1 MSDRAQSQITLHLGD
16 VLSAEADAI
25 VAAID
30 GTITPRV
37 EQLDRVLGNVGRAFV
52 KRFPAADFLTELEA
66 QLDLPLPLGR
76 ATVIEVSAC
85 PFRAV
90 VLVSS
95 LHHVEHLDGAAKRAL
110 VRTCMTSASTVAA
123 AAGFGTVST
132 AVLQG
137 GWRLPPDAAFAA
149 MIDAITAHPKAP
161 SVGIHCIDAGVFRA
175 LAPLA
180 RSLGV
185 VVQSG

>member
-1 MSDRAQSQITLHLGD
+1 MRRASLHLGD
-16 VLSAEADAI
+16 ALSADAEVL

-37 EQLDRVLGNVGRAFV
+37 EQLDRVLGNIGRAFV
-52 KRFPAADFLTELEA
+52 RRFPSADFITELEA

-76 ATVIEVSAC
+76 AALIEVSEC

-95 LHHVEHLDGAAKRAL
+95 LHHVEHLDGAARRAL
-110 VRTCMTSASTVAA
+110 VRTCMAA
-123 AAGFGTVST
+123 ALTTASKAGFRSVAT

-137 GWRLPPDAAFAA
+137 GWRLAPEVAFPP
-149 MIDAITAHPKAP
+149 MIDAITSLPDTP
-161 SVGIHCIDAGVFRA
+161 SVGVHCIDPAVFQS

-185 VVQSG
+185 EVVT